1 MLNYHNTCTWTDAL
15 VLKKN
20 KQYNQYIYNKR
31 HHFPF
36 TLVKLFTIL

>member
-1 MLNYHNTCTWTDAL
+1 MHFDSCISFE
-15 VLKKN
+15 KKN
-20 KQYNQYIYNKR
+20 KQYNQYEYNKR